1 MKFIVALLSNPAILL
16 ALVACI
22 GLIAQ
27 KGKTAADVT
36 KGTIKT
42 AVGFLIFQGGASLI
56 TATLQNFNKLFQH
69 GFHINGVIAAP
80 EAATAAAQTHYG
92 FVVSVILILGFV
104 FNLVFARFTPFKN
117 IFFTGGHSLFFA
129 CVLGLIFKAYHFS
142 DLSAILWG
150 GAILGFCSTALPEL
164 CQPFMRRITGG
175 DAQAIGHFNMI
186 GYALSGCVGLLFKKH
201 ANETTE
207 NIHFPKFL
215 SLFKDFIIGVALLM
229 LILFYVATLASGE
242 TFTTKVS
249 GGVDWLVFPLI
260 QALTFTAGMSIL
272 MYGVG
277 MFLEEL
283 TNAFVSISTKFI
295 PGSRP
300 ALDVPT
306 IFPYAPTAVLVGFLS
321 SYTAGLVAILIMLAF
336 HFPTVIIPAAHIC
349 FFSGGASAVFGN
361 STGGWRG
368 AIAGSFVVGLLL
380 AFLPLLMLPT
390 FQAMG
395 INGSTFPNVDYNVIG
410 SLLNAILSAFH

>member
-1 MKFIVALLSNPAILL
+1 MKFVVALLSNPAILL
-16 ALVACI
+16 GLVACI

-27 KGKTAADVT
+27 KGKTATDVV

-42 AVGFLIFQGGASLI
+42 IVGFAIFQGGGAMI
-56 TATLQNFNKLFQH
+56 TASLQNFNKLFQK
-69 GFHINGVIAAP
+69 GFHIHGVIAAP

-92 FVVSVILILGFV
+92 LVVSVVLILGFV
-104 FNLVFARFTPFKN
+104 FNLIFARITPFKN

-129 CVLGLIFKAYHFS
+129 CVLGLILKSYGMNDFWAC
-142 DLSAILWG
+142 LLG
-150 GAILGFCSTALPEL
+150 GAILGFFSGALPEL

-175 DAQAIGHFNMI
+175 DQQAIGHFNMI
-186 GYALSGCVGLLFKKH
+186 GYALAGCVGLLFKKH
-201 ANETTE
+201 ADETTE

-215 SLFKDFIIGVALLM
+215 SLFKDFIIGVAVLM
-229 LILFYVATLASGE
+229 LILFYAATLAAGE
-242 TFTTKVS
+242 VYTMKVS
-249 GGVDWLVFPLI
+249 GGIQWLVFPLL
-260 QALTFTAGMSIL
+260 QAISFTAGMSIL

-306 IFPYAPTAVLVGFLS
+306 IFPYAPTAILVGFIS
-321 SYTAGLVAILIMLAF
+321 SYTAGLIAIVIMLAL
-336 HFPTVIIPAAHIC
+336 HFSTVIIPAAHIC
-349 FFSGGASAVFGN
+349 FFSGGASAIFGN

-368 AIAGSFVVGLLL
+368 AIAGSFVMGLLL
-380 AFLPLLMLPT
+380 AFLPLVLMPT
-390 FQAMG
+390 FQHMG

-410 SLLNAILSAFH
+410 IFLKGVLNLF

>member
-1 MKFIVALLSNPAILL
+1 MKFVVALLSNPAILL
-16 ALVACI
+16 GLVACI

-27 KGKTAADVT
+27 KGKTGTDVI

-42 AVGFLIFQGGASLI
+42 IVGFAIFQGGGAMI
-56 TATLQNFNKLFQH
+56 TAALQNFNKLFQT
-69 GFHINGVIAAP
+69 GFHIHGVIAAP

-92 FVVSVILILGFV
+92 FVVSVVLILGFV
-104 FNLVFARFTPFKN
+104 FNLIFARITPFKN

-129 CVLGLIFKAYHFS
+129 CVLGLILKSYGMS
-142 DLSAILWG
+142 DFWSCILG

-164 CQPFMRRITGG
+164 CQPFMRKITGG
-175 DAQAIGHFNMI
+175 DQQAIGHFNMI

-201 ANETTE
+201 ADETTE

-215 SLFKDFIIGVALLM
+215 SLFKDFIIGVTILM
-229 LILFYVATLASGE
+229 LILFYAATLAAGKAY
-242 TFTTKVS
+242 TTKVS
-249 GGVDWLVFPLI
+249 GGVHWLVFPLL
-260 QALTFTAGMSIL
+260 QAISFTAGMSIL

-306 IFPYAPTAVLVGFLS
+306 IFPYAPTAILVGFIS
-321 SYTAGLVAILIMLAF
+321 SYTAGLVAIAIMLAL
-336 HFPTVIIPAAHIC
+336 HFSTVIIPAAHIC
-349 FFSGGASAVFGN
+349 FFSGGTSAIFGN

-368 AIAGSFVVGLLL
+368 AIAGSFVMGLLL
-380 AFLPLLMLPT
+380 AFLPLVLMPT
-390 FQAMG
+390 FQHMG

-410 SLLNAILSAFH
+410 IFLKGVLNLF